1 MSDNNTTYEKTT
13 WAAGDTVTAAKM
25 NKIEQGIKDASES
38 GGGAFII
45 ECEYEGQQ

>member
-25 NKIEQGIKDASES
+25 NKIEQGIQDAM
-38 GGGAFII
+38 GGGVFVI
-45 ECEYEGQQ
+45 ECEFSEDAS